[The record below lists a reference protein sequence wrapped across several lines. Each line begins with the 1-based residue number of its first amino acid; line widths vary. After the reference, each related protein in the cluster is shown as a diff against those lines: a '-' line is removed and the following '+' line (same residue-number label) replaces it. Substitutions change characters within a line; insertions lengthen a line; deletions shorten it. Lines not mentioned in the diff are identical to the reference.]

1 MDQTEPGVRPRTLAF
16 VLAACWGTLGLWVL
30 STGWTWLGLAQMS
43 LASAYLVSTFSP
55 RFAAFMDRP
64 PFGRRKREPSR
75 RAGA

>member
-1 MDQTEPGVRPRTLAF
+1 MEQTGTDARPRTWAF

-30 STGWTWLGLAQMS
+30 STGRTWLGLAQVG
-43 LASAYLVSTFSP
+43 LATAYLVSTFSP